1 MENYKPQ
8 KMQNDDEGTNDANNQ
23 STKDNQETEHPDSP
37 FVLSAVPSWESIVNS
52 KGGVNLSV

>member
-1 MENYKPQ
+1 
-8 KMQNDDEGTNDANNQ
+8 MQNDDEGTNDANNQ

-52 KGGVNLSV
+52 KGGVNLPV

>member
-1 MENYKPQ
+1 
-8 KMQNDDEGTNDANNQ
+8 MQNDDQGTNDANNQ
-23 STKDNQETEHPDSP
+23 STKDNQETEYHDSP